1 MSDLDQS
8 VHSDEGR
15 VDEAADS
22 GVAGRDGAVKTA
34 TVAELRRRLA
44 TMSLGAS
51 VGGTGWNPQVL
62 PVPEPLAEL
71 LPRRGL
77 TPGGVVAVSGAM
89 TLPVALLAAATAS
102 GATAALVGLPQLNL
116 AMAADLGADL
126 DRIAVIGPDSAG
138 LNDCD
143 RQWDRLEV
151 AGVLLDGI
159 DLVLVGVE
167 HVTPS
172 RARVL
177 AGRARRQGATLLAVG
192 PPDAWPGAGVRMHAQ
207 IAGYRHLPLR
217 RNGYGRIGG
226 LQVDV
231 RAAGSG
237 ISPRGVRCELVVP
250 GMGEEGALRLVGVEP
265 EGGRIATPNRLRVA
279 N

>member
-1 MSDLDQS
+1 M
-8 VHSDEGR
+8 
-15 VDEAADS
+15 
-22 GVAGRDGAVKTA
+22 KTA

-89 TLPVALLAAATAS
+89 TLPVALLSAATAS

-116 AMAADLGADL
+116 AMAADLGTDL

-265 EGGRIATPNRLRVA
+265 KGGRIATPNRLRVA

>member
-1 MSDLDQS
+1 MR
-8 VHSDEGR
+8 G
-15 VDEAADS
+15 
-22 GVAGRDGAVKTA
+22 GACDNTRSKGDV
-34 TVAELRRRLA
+34 
-44 TMSLGAS
+44 
-51 VGGTGWNPQVL
+51 
-62 PVPEPLAEL
+62 
-71 LPRRGL
+71 
-77 TPGGVVAVSGAM
+77 
-89 TLPVALLAAATAS
+89 
-102 GATAALVGLPQLNL
+102 
-116 AMAADLGADL
+116 
-126 DRIAVIGPDSAG
+126 PDSVG
-138 LNDCD
+138 LNDRD

-177 AGRARRQGATLLAVG
+177 AGRARRQGATLVAVG

-231 RAAGSG
+231 RMVGSG

-265 EGGRIATPNRLRVA
+265 GGGRIATPNRLRVA